1 VDPGNKK
8 PRFETEV
15 SRKSKCEKECRG
27 GKVEKGNT
35 DIMNGKMN
43 QRKVGYYYLNNFLW
57 IDGMAYGKCCFFL

>member
-1 VDPGNKK
+1 M
-8 PRFETEV
+8 R
-15 SRKSKCEKECRG
+15 KECRG